1 MKIEWYESAWEEYLT
16 WQYEDKKTIKKINS
30 LVKDLQRNGIKGLG
44 KPEPLKNNFGG
55 WFSKRINDKDRL
67 VFKIDNGLLIIA
79 SCKGHYDDK

>member
-44 KPEPLKNNFGG
+44 KPEPLKNNFDG